1 MTEAHRIPTYSV
13 TLDGRDI
20 TGNVAP
26 RLMSLSITEARGEEA
41 DQLDIEIDDHDGAVE
56 LPARGVV
63 LRVALGW
70 RGSALIDKGT
80 FTVDEVQY
88 QHAPGRITL
97 RARSADLTSP
107 LRTRNER
114 SFHDKT
120 IGQIVA
126 TVAKDHKLQPVVGR
140 AFANEKIAHIDQ
152 TNESDVAF
160 LNRIGKRYDAVATVK
175 DGRLL
180 FLPVARGETASGQE
194 TPLTVITLNAT
205 AGDNARFQMADR
217 NSYTGVSAYWQGKG
231 ETKRRSVVLGAKG
244 KAKRLKT
251 LYGSEKDAMDAA
263 RAEWER
269 IQRGAA
275 TFDMELA
282 FGQPELSPQ
291 GRLQVTDLKKPLD
304 SYVWLIK
311 RVVHKLGDNGLTTSI
326 EGETAEAGDDETPSD
341 DASQA
346 DADDDEADDA
356 DDADAGDDEDDT
368 PE

>member
-1 MTEAHRIPTYSV
+1 MTEAHRIPAYRV

-20 TGNVAP
+20 TGNIKP
-26 RLMSLSITEARGEEA
+26 RLISLSITEARGEEA
-41 DQLDIEIDDHDGAVE
+41 DQLDIDIDDHDGAME

-70 RGSALIDKGT
+70 KGQALVDKGT

-88 QHAPGRITL
+88 QYSPGRITL

-114 SFHDKT
+114 SFHGKA
-120 IGQIVA
+120 IGHIVA
-126 TVAKDHKLQPVVGR
+126 TVAKDHGLQPVVGR

-180 FLPVARGETASGQE
+180 FLPVARGETASGQD
-194 TPLTVITLNAT
+194 TPLTVIALHAN

-217 NSYTGVSAYWQGKG
+217 NSYTGVSAQWQGKG
-231 ETKRRSVVLGAKG
+231 ETKRRTVVLGAKG
-244 KAKRLKT
+244 RAKRLKS

-275 TFDMELA
+275 TFDMELV
-282 FGQPELSPQ
+282 FGRPDLSPQ
-291 GRLQVTDLKKPLD
+291 GRLQVPDLKKPLD
-304 SYVWLIK
+304 GYVWLIK
-311 RVVHKLGDNGLTTSI
+311 RLVHKLGDNGLTTSI
-326 EGETAEAGDDETPSD
+326 EGETADAGEDAEPREPEDTDAADDEEG
-341 DASQA
+341 
-346 DADDDEADDA
+346 DADDDGDA
-356 DDADAGDDEDDT
+356 DGIE
-368 PE
+368 